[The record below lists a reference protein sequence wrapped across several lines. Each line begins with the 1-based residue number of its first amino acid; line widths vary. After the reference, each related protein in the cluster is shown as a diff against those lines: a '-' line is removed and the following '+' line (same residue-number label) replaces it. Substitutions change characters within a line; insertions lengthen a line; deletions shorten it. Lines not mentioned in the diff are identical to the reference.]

1 MLAAPASG
9 YRKDFCVNLEITEEQ
24 RLLKDSVAKLFAAQ
38 STPRDVRA
46 AEPRGFAPKLWQALV
61 NLGIPLM
68 RAPEAVGGAGSS
80 LLDAALV
87 AEEAGRHLASVPL
100 IETIAA
106 ARLLAAVGDDTSQ
119 DLLARMRDG
128 KAIVTLALHPCA
140 PGTAQIV
147 PAGGIADIVICV
159 ENDVLS
165 AVTVTGMGPVADPV
179 TDAGMNGVSLGALP
193 VARLRLAE
201 ADVRN
206 ERRVLASGAN
216 VRGLHESAV
225 EEWRL
230 LKAAVLA
237 GASHRAVELAADYA
251 RERKQFGRTI
261 GSFQAIAHPLADS
274 ITDIEGARLMVWW
287 AIWSNARGRADAAA
301 ATAMASW
308 WASDT
313 GRRAVQRALRTFGGY
328 GLALEYDIQ
337 LYFRRINGLALL
349 DGDPLNDLT
358 RAGDR
363 LWGDAKV
370 ALPPAGDVGID
381 IGFGTAAEQFAAEAR
396 RFFEENLTPALR
408 AKAHHS
414 TDGHDPAFHKL
425 MAKAGFAYPDW
436 PKTWGGQ
443 ERGPFEL
450 SALARVFEEFR
461 WTRVPIGITNMG
473 ARMAMMFGVPELQAE
488 VMPRL
493 ADGSALS
500 CLGFSEPSSGSDM
513 YAAQTRAVKD
523 GDDWIINGQKM
534 FTTGAHISDYVLLL
548 ARTDPNA
555 AKHKGLTVFLVPL
568 NLPGIEIQA
577 LHTLQDERTN
587 ITYYADV
594 RLPDRYRLG
603 PVNGGLKVMAATMS
617 LEHSGEGYHILQN
630 SLLDAARTW
639 AFAPNASGQRPI
651 DQIHVRQRL
660 AKVATHTQVAD
671 LLCRRSVWSGVN
683 GHADRAIGPMSKLFA
698 TESYMEDAA
707 DLVALAAP
715 ESIMPPAGALHEIEE
730 KFRQS
735 IGQTIYGGTSEVH
748 RGIIAENALK
758 LARAS

>member
-1 MLAAPASG
+1 M
-9 YRKDFCVNLEITEEQ
+9 NLEITEAQ
-24 RLLKDSVAKLFAAQ
+24 RILQDSVAKLFAAQ
-38 STPRDVRA
+38 SRPSDVRA
-46 AEPRGFAPKLWQALV
+46 AEPSGFSPKLWQALV
-61 NLGIPLM
+61 DLGIPVM
-68 RAPEAVGGAGSS
+68 RAPETVGGTGAS
-80 LLDAALV
+80 LLDAAIV
-87 AEEAGRHLASVPL
+87 AEEAGRHLAPAPV
-100 IETIAA
+100 IEMIAVS
-106 ARLLAAVGDDTSQ
+106 RLLATLGDEYSLH
-119 DLLARMRDG
+119 LLDQIRDG
-128 KAIVTLALHPCA
+128 KAIVTLALHPWKA
-140 PGTAQIV
+140 GEGQII
-147 PAGGIADIVICV
+147 PAGAIADAVLCVEGDELSIV
-159 ENDVLS
+159 END
-165 AVTVTGMGPVADPV
+165 PVAAVKDK
-179 TDAGMNGVSLGALP
+179 NLGALP
-193 VARLRLAE
+193 VARRCLSQ
-201 ADVRN
+201 ADAKGP
-206 ERRVLASGAN
+206 RRVLASGAN
-216 VRGLHESAV
+216 ARGLHESAV

-230 LKAAVLA
+230 LKAAMLG
-237 GASHRAVELAADYA
+237 GAARRAVEIAADYA

-274 ITDIEGARLMVWW
+274 MTDIEGVKLMVWW
-287 AIWSNARGRADAAA
+287 AAWSNARGHADAAA

-337 LYFRRINGLALL
+337 LYFRRINALALL
-349 DGDPLNDLT
+349 DGDPLEDLT

-363 LWGDAKV
+363 LWGGV
-370 ALPPAGDVGID
+370 TSALPPAGEIGID
-381 IGFGTAAEQFAAEAR
+381 IGFGVAAEQFAAEAR
-396 RFFEENLTPALR
+396 RFFQDNLTDALR

-414 TDGHDPAFHKL
+414 TDGHDPDFHKL
-425 MAKAGFAYPDW
+425 MAKSGFAYPDW
-436 PKTWGGQ
+436 PRAWGGQ
-443 ERGPFEL
+443 ERGTFEL

-473 ARMAMMFGVPELQAE
+473 ARMVMMFGVPELQAE

-523 GDDWIINGQKM
+523 GEDWIINGQKM
-534 FTTGAHISDYVLLL
+534 FTTGAHIADYVLLL
-548 ARTDPNA
+548 VRTDPEV

-594 RLPDRYRLG
+594 RVPDRYRLG
-603 PVNGGLKVMAATMS
+603 PVNGGLKVMAAAMS
-617 LEHSGEGYHILQN
+617 LEHSGEGYHVLQN

-639 AFAPNASGQRPI
+639 AHTPSAAGKRPI
-651 DQIHVRQRL
+651 DECHVRQRL
-660 AKVATHTQVAD
+660 ARVAIHTEVAD

-715 ESIMPPAGALHEIEE
+715 DAVMPAPGTALFEIEE

>member
-1 MLAAPASG
+1 M
-9 YRKDFCVNLEITEEQ
+9 NLEITEEQ

-46 AEPRGFAPKLWQALV
+46 AEPSGFSPKLWQSLV
-61 NLGIPLM
+61 GLGIPVM
-68 RAPEAVGGAGSS
+68 RAPEEMGGAGAN

-87 AEEAGRHLASVPL
+87 AEEVGRYLAPAPV
-100 IETIAA
+100 IESIAA
-106 ARLLAAVGDDTSQ
+106 ARLLATLGDDYSL
-119 DLLARMRDG
+119 DLLAKMRDG
-128 KAIVTLALHPCA
+128 KTIVTLALHPCTS
-140 PGTAQIV
+140 GRDQIV
-147 PAGGIADIVICV
+147 PGGGVADVVITV
-159 ENDVLS
+159 EGDVLS
-165 AVTVTGMGPVADPV
+165 AVTNTVM
-179 TDAGMNGVSLGALP
+179 DAGMKPVVLGALP
-193 VARLRLAE
+193 VARQRLA
-201 ADVRN
+201 ATDVRS
-206 ERRVLASGAN
+206 ERRVLASGPNA
-216 VRGLHESAV
+216 RGLHESAV

-230 LKAAVLA
+230 LKAAALG
-237 GASHRAVELAADYA
+237 GAARRAVELAADYA

-274 ITDIEGARLMVWW
+274 ITDIEGVRLMVWW
-287 AIWSNARGRADAAA
+287 AVWANARGHADAAA
-301 ATAMASW
+301 ATAMAAW
-308 WASDT
+308 WANDAS
-313 GRRAVQRALRTFGGY
+313 RRAVQRALRTFGGY

-349 DGDPLNDLT
+349 DGDPLEDLT

-363 LWGDAKV
+363 LWGNARV
-370 ALPPAGDVGID
+370 ALPPAGDIAID
-381 IGFGTAAEQFAAEAR
+381 IGFGAAAEQFAADAR

-436 PKTWGGQ
+436 PKQWGGQ

-473 ARMAMMFGVPELQAE
+473 ARMTMMFGVPELQAE

-534 FTTGAHISDYVLLL
+534 FTTGAHIADYVLLL
-548 ARTDPNA
+548 VRTDPEA
-555 AKHKGLTVFLVPL
+555 VKHKGLTVFLVPL

-577 LHTLQDERTN
+577 LQTMQDERTN

-594 RLPDRYRLG
+594 RVPDRYRLG
-603 PVNGGLKVMAATMS
+603 PVNGGLKVMAAAMS
-617 LEHSGEGYHILQN
+617 LEHSGEGYHVLQN

-639 AFAPNASGQRPI
+639 ARTPNAAGQRPM
-651 DQIHVRQRL
+651 DDVNVRQRL
-660 AKVATHTQVAD
+660 ARVATHTQVAD

-683 GHADRAIGPMSKLFA
+683 GHADRAIGPMSKLFS

-715 ESIMPPAGALHEIEE
+715 DSLMPPPGALHEIEE